1 MTKKKSQ
8 LKFIIAMLIFG
19 SIGLFVKAINLPSDV
34 IVLMRTIVGSIFIA
48 LVMLIGKQRVNK
60 KGIISNLPVLI
71 LSGLVLGGNWAFL
84 FEAYKYTTVSA
95 ATLIY
100 YCAPIIVFLL
110 SPIIFKEKLT
120 VGKIV
125 GVIMAI
131 IGMAIV
137 NGIGIGGSNP
147 SLGLICG
154 IVSAVFYATLMI
166 VNKFIKDLS
175 GLEITLSQLIVAA
188 IVMLTYVLI
197 VNKGMFSF
205 GSSKEIALLVTVGIV
220 HTGIA
225 CYLYFSSMQSLPSQ
239 SIAMLSYIDPVS
251 ALLFSGVFLGERL
264 SVLQLLGAILI
275 LGGTAFSQIY
285 KRKNKNTISI

>member
-1 MTKKKSQ
+1 MSNKKSQ
-8 LKFIIAMLIFG
+8 IKFIIAMLIFG
-19 SIGLFVKAINLPSDV
+19 SIGLFVKAVNLPSDV

-48 LVMLIGKQRVNK
+48 LVMLIGRQRINK

-84 FEAYKYTTVSA
+84 FEAYKYTTVSV

-110 SPIIFKEKLT
+110 SPIIFRERLT
-120 VGKIV
+120 IGKVIGVILAIV
-125 GVIMAI
+125 GMGI
-131 IGMAIV
+131 I

-154 IVSAVFYATLMI
+154 IVSAALYATLMI

-175 GLEITLSQLIVAA
+175 GLEVTLSQLIVAA
-188 IVMLTYVLI
+188 IVMLIYVLI
-197 VNKGMFSF
+197 VHKGMVSF
-205 GSSKEIALLVTVGIV
+205 GDGKEIALLITVGIV

-225 CYLYFSSMQSLPSQ
+225 CYLYFSSMQNLPSQ

-251 ALLFSGVFLGERL
+251 ALFFSGIFLGERL
-264 SVLQLLGAILI
+264 SALQLIGAFLI

-285 KRKNKNTISI
+285 KGKNKNTLSM